1 MQAFQAQEEDQKK
14 LSRTVALIKK
24 DYDSAI
30 LNYLRI
36 INFKPQQKE
45 SLIRFLG
52 AKLYQRN
59 M

>member
-14 LSRTVALIKK
+14 LSRTLALIKK

-36 INFKPQQKE
+36 INFKP
-45 SLIRFLG
+45 
-52 AKLYQRN
+52 
-59 M
+59 